1 MAESSGEAPGGSR
14 RHAGSRLKEKTM
26 ELKDLI
32 SELERILDRAGVAA
46 AAGDESQ
53 ARGYLRAAKQLLDDE
68 FIKD

>member
-1 MAESSGEAPGGSR
+1 MRGQAPGGSR

-32 SELERILDRAGVAA
+32 RQLKIAINAA
-46 AAGDESQ
+46 DLAEDVGNKEE
-53 ARGYLRAAKQLLDDE
+53 AREHLRFARELLDEE